1 MGGIVFSALPP
12 IFFLRYSIMKKD
24 MFNKKNQDEI
34 VLDEETKN
42 DVKKKPTAKKIF
54 FAVVLIILAVIFAIL
69 GFCVVGGAFDNR
81 PKCNVALADT
91 VPQVNNLSEQASSN
105 YSLEDISSYSKLFGV
120 FINKS
125 FKPTYAQCVEKDSF
139 FGSFMDSTLSI
150 DIQSTASDGFYSRY
164 FNFAP
169 SKLSN
174 DVLSEL
180 GATFTL
186 TSPVYALRCIT
197 AKNSDDMGSGFCYLI
212 YNDIADYNNLINW
225 ELAPVLLFNSHVV
238 TMFDL
243 ESIPKSDN
251 TSVTYTPFVPSVTG
265 MTSEMLSYWAD
276 FIYLSLSSIGG
287 ISQSDY
293 DKVVS
298 ERDNATSAF
307 NDYKTTISNQFS
319 FVPEV
324 FTSPTSSERLN
335 RFFITSSTKLDVFVV
350 DSNKSIS
357 DIIDVNGNLILPV
370 EGITPNVDVSGVWQL
385 LLPSVSFQG
394 FVTICDV
401 ANLTPSK
408 QGISPKG
415 IICSYDSSNKKL
427 TVFRDVV
434 SFANS
439 DLETSYKSLGASYQE
454 FGTSIAQAD
463 RTATTEGIIS
473 VLESPVNFL
482 KTVFNFEI
490 FGINLSAVVFFVLSI
505 IIVAFVI
512 KKVV

>member
-1 MGGIVFSALPP
+1 
-12 IFFLRYSIMKKD
+12 MKKD

-91 VPQVNNLSEQASSN
+91 VPQVNNLLEQASSN

-276 FIYLSLSSIGG
+276 FIHLSLSSLGG

-307 NDYKTTISNQFS
+307 NDYKTKISNQFS

-370 EGITPNVDVSGVWQL
+370 EGITPNVDASGVWQL
-385 LLPSVSFQG
+385 LIPSVSFKG

-473 VLESPVNFL
+473 VLESPLNFL

>member
-1 MGGIVFSALPP
+1 
-12 IFFLRYSIMKKD
+12 MKKD

-81 PKCNVALADT
+81 PKCNVAFADT

-125 FKPTYAQCVEKDSF
+125 FKPTYAQCVEKDSY
-139 FGSFMDSTLSI
+139 FGSVAERSFGITVGSTCSNNLYNRSFTFSPFKFDNDMLSQI
-150 DIQSTASDGFYSRY
+150 
-164 FNFAP
+164 
-169 SKLSN
+169 
-174 DVLSEL
+174 

-186 TSPVYALRCIT
+186 SSPVYALSCSVV
-197 AKNSDDMGSGFCYLI
+197 KDNDDFGTGFCYLI
-212 YNDIADYNNLINW
+212 YNDVADYNKLLNW
-225 ELAPVLLFNSHVV
+225 EFASVFLFNSPVV
-238 TMFDL
+238 SMFDFL
-243 ESIPKSDN
+243 SIPKANDTSYTYSD
-251 TSVTYTPFVPSVTG
+251 FVPSVSG

-276 FIYLSLSSIGG
+276 FIHLSLSSIGG

-298 ERDNATSAF
+298 ERDNATFAF

-324 FTSPTSSERLN
+324 YTSPTSSERLN

-350 DSNKSIS
+350 DSSKAIS

-385 LLPSVSFQG
+385 LFPSVSFQG

>member
-1 MGGIVFSALPP
+1 
-12 IFFLRYSIMKKD
+12 MKKD

-34 VLDEETKN
+34 VLDEESKN

-54 FAVVLIILAVIFAIL
+54 FAVVLIILAVVFAIL

-91 VPQVNNLSEQASSN
+91 VSQVNNLSEQASSN

-125 FKPTYAQCVEKDSF
+125 FKPTYAQCVEKDSY
-139 FGSFMDSTLSI
+139 FGSVVERSFHITVGSTCSNNLYNRSFTFSPFKFDNDMLSQI
-150 DIQSTASDGFYSRY
+150 
-164 FNFAP
+164 
-169 SKLSN
+169 
-174 DVLSEL
+174 

-186 TSPVYALRCIT
+186 SSPVYALSCSVV
-197 AKNSDDMGSGFCYLI
+197 KDNDDFGTGFCYLI
-212 YNDIADYNNLINW
+212 YNDVADYNKLLNW
-225 ELAPVLLFNSHVV
+225 EFASVFLFNSPVV
-238 TMFDL
+238 SMFDFL
-243 ESIPKSDN
+243 SIPKANDTSYTYSD
-251 TSVTYTPFVPSVTG
+251 FVPSVSG
-265 MTSEMLSYWAD
+265 MTSEMLSYWSD
-276 FIYLSLSSIGG
+276 FIHLSLSSIGG
-287 ISQSDY
+287 ISQSEY

-298 ERDNATSAF
+298 ERDTAILERDNATYAF

-324 FTSPTSSERLN
+324 YTSPTSSERLN
-335 RFFITSSTKLDVFVV
+335 RFFITSSTKLDFFVV
-350 DSNKSIS
+350 NSNKAIS
-357 DIIDVNGNLILPV
+357 EIIDVNGNLILPV
-370 EGITPNVDVSGVWQL
+370 EGITPNVEASGVWQL
-385 LLPSVSFQG
+385 LFHTVGYHG
-394 FVTICDV
+394 FVVACDI
-401 ANLTPSK
+401 AEITPSK
-408 QGISPKG
+408 LGTIPNG

-434 SFANS
+434 SFANA
-439 DLETSYKSLGASYQE
+439 DLETSYKSLGVSYQE
-454 FGTSIAQAD
+454 FGTSIAQSD

>member
-1 MGGIVFSALPP
+1 
-12 IFFLRYSIMKKD
+12 

-91 VPQVNNLSEQASSN
+91 VPQVNNLLEQASSN

-276 FIYLSLSSIGG
+276 FIHLSLSSLGG

-307 NDYKTTISNQFS
+307 NDYKTKISNQFS

-370 EGITPNVDVSGVWQL
+370 EGITPNVDASGVWQL
-385 LLPSVSFQG
+385 LIPSVSFKG